1 MLKSSWIIK
10 DTQRLEIYSF
20 FKPIVDTTNTLYYS
34 VVKYLSP
41 LWNSLTESQ
50 VSVEDSF
57 EYPK

>member
-20 FKPIVDTTNTLYYS
+20 FSPIVDTTNTLYYS
-34 VVKYLSP
+34 VVKNLSP

-50 VSVEDSF
+50 VSVKDSF

>member
-20 FKPIVDTTNTLYYS
+20 FSPIVDTTNTLYYS

-41 LWNSLTESQ
+41 LWNSLTENQ
-50 VSVEDSF
+50 VSVKDSF